1 MAGPIARFIDHA
13 VLLVL
18 LTLIPLRAVAGE
30 THTFET
36 PRLLRGLAS
45 FGPSPATT
53 FAIAAIIVA
62 CAGWVFA
69 SGAWRG
75 RRMRTTGLEAG
86 GLMLLVAS
94 IIAFARAGQKHLAL
108 IGAADFLTV
117 VLYAITVRQLL
128 TSRWHLRL
136 GLAVVMA
143 TAGMLVAKACY
154 QKWVEWPATIK
165 YYEEHRAELLGTTTP
180 ANDARSPDALPATQQ
195 AIALSDDASEQRRA
209 GLIHDYEARLRSG
222 AMTGYFAHPNILGS
236 CMAMLTL
243 CCGGIAFARW
253 RGGRRGAMVAPALLA
268 FACAGVLIGSQSKG
282 AGAACI
288 AAALFFLPGMVG
300 SIRPDLLSPR
310 IAKPLPRTFA
320 RRMVITGWILAAFG
334 ASSLFAML
342 RAEPGLLGLSM
353 RYRAM
358 YWEGAKAMVDDVGV
372 WGIGPDNFGRHFTR
386 YKPVACPEE
395 VDDPHNWLIKSF
407 VECGWLGATGLLVLL
422 VGGSLKLAAP
432 IDAKINANGEQAHRQ
447 DGAERDSRRR
457 TVPSPSKGEGW
468 GEGDPRASRTQSVVL
483 NLAVVLALFA
493 IAWCILIAGA
503 PSDFTI
509 VTLALGLAPFA
520 LFFVAGAI
528 ERADTTSFDESD
540 MPLIAAGLG
549 AGLIAFLAHAFI
561 DLALFT
567 PGAATMFFAVAAI
580 ALAAREPRQFNLRG
594 HNHEV
599 RELFRQIVKGL
610 AVATAATAL
619 VAIMGLRTTAMY
631 FYGEHT
637 LSISRTPGNSG
648 SHDLEFW
655 KTIDLNP
662 LDGTAVEERLDL
674 LSANIAS
681 TADADYVLK
690 LANVLERRDPFNAAV
705 WHHRMAAYSARFAM
719 TGAVAELRQAV
730 AMQQKSVEAY
740 PTSPLR
746 WLALGD
752 LLERLAEQTR
762 DPADRRAAAD
772 ALQQAVD
779 LDGKRIYVSKPN
791 RLSAELVQAIR
802 ARVERLR

>member
-45 FGPSPATT
+45 FGPSPTTT

-75 RRMRTTGLEAG
+75 RRLRTTGLEAG

-108 IGAADFLTV
+108 IGAADFLTI
-117 VLYAITVRQLL
+117 VLYAITLRQLL

-165 YYEEHRAELLGTTTP
+165 YYEEHRAELLGTATP
-180 ANDARSPDALPATQQ
+180 ANDARSPGALPATQR
-195 AIALSDDASEQRRA
+195 ATALSDDASEQRRE

-243 CCGGIAFARW
+243 CCGGIAFTRW
-253 RGGRRGAMVAPALLA
+253 RSGRRGAMVAPTLLA
-268 FACAGVLIGSQSKG
+268 FSCAGVLIGSQSKG

-288 AAALFFLPGMVG
+288 ASALFFLPGMVR
-300 SIRPDLLSPR
+300 SIRPDLISPR
-310 IAKPLPRTFA
+310 ITKPLSRTFA
-320 RRMVITGWILAAFG
+320 RRMVIAGWILAAVG

-407 VECGWLGATGLLVLL
+407 VEYGWLGAAGLLALL
-422 VGGSLKLAAP
+422 IGGSLKLA
-432 IDAKINANGEQAHRQ
+432 
-447 DGAERDSRRR
+447 
-457 TVPSPSKGEGW
+457 TVPSPSQEEGW
-468 GEGDPRASRTQSVVL
+468 GEGDPRAARTQSVVL

-493 IAWCILIAGA
+493 LAWCILIAGA

-509 VTLALGLAPFA
+509 VMLALGLAPFA

-540 MPLIAAGLG
+540 MPLLAAGLG
-549 AGLIAFLAHAFI
+549 AGLVAFLAHAFI

-599 RELFRQIVKGL
+599 RVLFRQIVKSL
-610 AVATAATAL
+610 AVAAATTAL

-637 LSISRTPGNSG
+637 PSISRTPGNSG
-648 SHDLEFW
+648 SHDFGFW

-681 TADADYVLK
+681 TADTDYVLK
-690 LANVLERRDPFNAAV
+690 LANVLKRRDPFNAAV

-719 TGAVAELRQAV
+719 TGDVADLRQAV

-762 DPADRRAAAD
+762 DPADRRAAAE
-772 ALQQAVD
+772 ALQRAVD
-779 LDGKRIYVSKPN
+779 LDGQRIYVSKPN

>member
-75 RRMRTTGLEAG
+75 RRLRTTGLEAG

-94 IIAFARAGQKHLAL
+94 IIAFSRAGQKHLAL
-108 IGAADFLTV
+108 IGAADFLTI
-117 VLYAITVRQLL
+117 VLYAITLRQLL

-180 ANDARSPDALPATQQ
+180 ANDARSPDALPATQR
-195 AIALSDDASEQRRA
+195 ATALSDDASEQRRA

-243 CCGGIAFARW
+243 CCGGIAFTRW
-253 RGGRRGAMVAPALLA
+253 RSGRRGAMVAPTLLA

-288 AAALFFLPGMVG
+288 AAVLFFLPGMVG

-310 IAKPLPRTFA
+310 ITKPLPRTFA
-320 RRMVITGWILAAFG
+320 RRMVITGWVLAAVG

-358 YWEGAKAMVDDVGV
+358 YWEGAKTMVDDVGV

-407 VECGWLGATGLLVLL
+407 VEYGWLGTAGLLALL
-422 VGGSLKLAAP
+422 IGGSLKLT
-432 IDAKINANGEQAHRQ
+432 
-447 DGAERDSRRR
+447 
-457 TVPSPSKGEGW
+457 TVPSPSQGEGW
-468 GEGDPRASRTQSVVL
+468 GEGDPRAARTQSVVL

-493 IAWCILIAGA
+493 LAWYALIAGA

-540 MPLIAAGLG
+540 MPLLAAGLG
-549 AGLIAFLAHAFI
+549 AGLVAFLAHAFI

-580 ALAAREPRQFNLRG
+580 ALAASGKSDGDRAPRVSAPHLRS
-594 HNHEV
+594 
-599 RELFRQIVKGL
+599 RTIAL
-610 AVATAATAL
+610 ASTGTILAILLVATAIKTSLTASFLQWSHRDGNLIGYGKANATY
-619 VAIMGLRTTAMY
+619 R
-631 FYGEHT
+631 
-637 LSISRTPGNSG
+637 
-648 SHDLEFW
+648 
-655 KTIDLNP
+655 
-662 LDGTAVEERLDL
+662 LDGTAIEEHLDVL
-674 LSANIAS
+674 TPRIAS
-681 TADADYVLK
+681 QADADHVFELS
-690 LANVLERRDPFNAAV
+690 LSLERRDPFNAAV

-719 TGAVAELRQAV
+719 TGDVADLRQAV
-730 AMQQKSVEAY
+730 AMQLKSVEAY

-752 LLERLAEQTR
+752 LLERLAEQSR

-772 ALQQAVD
+772 ALQRAVD
-779 LDGKRIYVSKPN
+779 LDGQRIYVSKPN

>member
-30 THTFET
+30 THSFET
-36 PRLLRGLAS
+36 PRLLRGLTS

-86 GLMLLVAS
+86 GLMLFVAS
-94 IIAFARAGQKHLAL
+94 NIAFVRAGQKHLAL
-108 IGAADFLTV
+108 IGASDFLTI
-117 VLYAITVRQLL
+117 VLYAITLRQLL

-154 QKWVEWPATIK
+154 QKWIEWPATIT
-165 YYEEHRAELLGTTTP
+165 YYEEHREELLGSAP
-180 ANDARSPDALPATQQ
+180 PSSAATAPNAPPSTNQ
-195 AIALSDDASEQRRA
+195 AIALSDDASVQRRE

-243 CCGGIAFARW
+243 CCAGIAFTRW
-253 RGGRRGAMVAPALLA
+253 RGGRRGAAIAPIFLAL
-268 FACAGVLIGSQSKG
+268 ACAGVLLGTQSKG
-282 AGAACI
+282 ASVACAATAC
-288 AAALFFLPGMVG
+288 FLGTCLILRKLKQARHPD
-300 SIRPDLLSPR
+300 RPDVSRDAGATAR
-310 IAKPLPRTFA
+310 ILRRTL
-320 RRMVITGWILAAFG
+320 VIGWILAAVG
-334 ASSLFAML
+334 AASLFAML
-342 RAEPGLLGLSM
+342 RADPGLMGLSM

-358 YWEGAKAMVDDVGV
+358 YWEGAMAMVDDVGV
-372 WGIGPDNFGRHFTR
+372 WGLGPDNFGRHFTR

-407 VECGWLGATGLLVLL
+407 VEYGWLGAAGLLALFI
-422 VGGSLKLAAP
+422 GGSLKLT
-432 IDAKINANGEQAHRQ
+432 
-447 DGAERDSRRR
+447 
-457 TVPSPSKGEGW
+457 TVPSPSQGEGW
-468 GEGDPRASRTQSVVL
+468 GEGDPRAAREQSVVL

-493 IAWCILIAGA
+493 IAWVALIAGA
-503 PSDFTI
+503 PSDFML

-528 ERADTTSFDESD
+528 ERADTTRFEDND
-540 MPLIAAGLG
+540 LPLLAAGLG
-549 AGLIAFLAHAFI
+549 AGLVAFLVHAFI
-561 DLALFT
+561 DLALFM

-580 ALAAREPRQFNLRG
+580 ALAARDAKNHIDEAIDDSDRPAARKLDREQTRRHRLALPAGAAMVIVAACLLAESYLCHLYAYFLEWSRQDPGRG
-594 HNHEV
+594 AYGY
-599 RELFRQIVKGL
+599 RE
-610 AVATAATAL
+610 AATYYA
-619 VAIMGLRTTAMY
+619 
-631 FYGEHT
+631 
-637 LSISRTPGNSG
+637 
-648 SHDLEFW
+648 
-655 KTIDLNP
+655 
-662 LDGTAVEERLDL
+662 LDGTAVEEMLDT
-674 LSANIAS
+674 LSPRIAS
-681 TADADYVLK
+681 RTDADEVLK
-690 LANVLERRDPFNAAV
+690 LTDELERRDPFNAAV
-705 WHHRMAAYSARFAM
+705 WHHRMAAYSARFAL
-719 TGAVAELRQAV
+719 GGDLADLRQAV
-730 AMQQKSVEAY
+730 AMQQKSIETY

-752 LLERLAEQTR
+752 LLERLASQSR

-772 ALQQAVD
+772 ALQRALD
-779 LDGKRIYVSKPN
+779 LDAQRIYVSKPN
-791 RLSAELVQAIR
+791 RLSADFLQAIR
-802 ARVERLR
+802 ERIGRLR

>member
-13 VLLVL
+13 VLLIL
-18 LTLIPLRAVAGE
+18 LTLIPFRAVAGE

-69 SGAWRG
+69 SRIWRNQ
-75 RRMRTTGLEAG
+75 RMARTGMEAG
-86 GLMLLVAS
+86 WLLLLVAS

-108 IGAADFLTV
+108 IGAADFLTI
-117 VLYAITVRQLL
+117 VLYAITLRQLL

-165 YYEEHRAELLGTTTP
+165 YYEEHRAELLGDASPPSTTP
-180 ANDARSPDALPATQQ
+180 ATIAPPATSQ
-195 AIALSDDASEQRRA
+195 AIALSGDASAQRRK

-243 CCGGIAFARW
+243 CCGGIAFTRW
-253 RGGRRGAMVAPALLA
+253 RGGKRGAALAPTLLA

-288 AAALFFLPGMVG
+288 ASAFFFLPGMVG
-300 SIRPDLLSPR
+300 AIRPDLLSPR
-310 IAKPLPRTFA
+310 ITKPLPGTFA
-320 RRMVITGWILAAFG
+320 RRMVIAGWILAAIG

-358 YWEGAKAMVDDVGV
+358 YWEGAMAMVDDVGV
-372 WGIGPDNFGRHFTR
+372 WGIGPDNFGRLFTR

-407 VECGWLGATGLLVLL
+407 VEYGWLGAAGLLLL
-422 VGGSLKLAAP
+422 LIGGSLKLAA
-432 IDAKINANGEQAHRQ
+432 A
-447 DGAERDSRRR
+447 
-457 TVPSPSKGEGW
+457 PSPSQGEGW
-468 GEGDPRASRTQSVVL
+468 GEGDPRVPRAQSVVL
-483 NLAVVLALFA
+483 NLAVVLVLFA
-493 IAWCILIAGA
+493 LTWCILIAGA
-503 PSDFTI
+503 PMDFTI

-528 ERADTTSFDESD
+528 ERADSTRFDDAD
-540 MPLIAAGLG
+540 MPLLAAGLG
-549 AGLIAFLAHAFI
+549 AGLVAFLAHAII

-580 ALAAREPRQFNLRG
+580 TLAAQSAAGVTNSKFDAVSKSSSRRLQGL
-594 HNHEV
+594 
-599 RELFRQIVKGL
+599 IV
-610 AVATAATAL
+610 AL
-619 VAIMGLRTTAMY
+619 VLTLTTVLMIGWQSFCAYWYSRLLQSAPKSPTPDIGFTMGFHKR
-631 FYGEHT
+631 
-637 LSISRTPGNSG
+637 
-648 SHDLEFW
+648 
-655 KTIDLNP
+655 IDIYL
-662 LDGTAVEERLDL
+662 LDGTAIEEHLDVL
-674 LSANIAS
+674 TPWIAS
-681 TADADYVLK
+681 QADADEVLRIT
-690 LANVLERRDPFNAAV
+690 NFLERRDPFNAAV

-719 TGAVAELRQAV
+719 TGDVTDLRQAV
-730 AMQQKSVEAY
+730 TMQRKSVETY

-752 LLERLAEQTR
+752 LLERLAEQTH

-772 ALQQAVD
+772 ALQRVLD
-779 LDGKRIYVSKPN
+779 LDAQRIYVSRPN
-791 RLSAELVQAIR
+791 RLSTELVRAIR
-802 ARVERLR
+802 ERIGKLR

>member
-13 VLLVL
+13 VLLIL
-18 LTLIPLRAVAGE
+18 LTLIPFRAVAGE

-53 FAIAAIIVA
+53 LAIAAIIVA

-69 SGAWRG
+69 SRSWRNQ
-75 RRMRTTGLEAG
+75 RMVRTGMEAG
-86 GLMLLVAS
+86 WLLLLVAS
-94 IIAFARAGQKHLAL
+94 IIAFARAGQKHLAF
-108 IGAADFLTV
+108 IGAADFLTI
-117 VLYAITVRQLL
+117 VLYAITLRQLL

-143 TAGMLVAKACY
+143 TAGMLIAKACY
-154 QKWVEWPATIK
+154 QKWVEWPATIR
-165 YYEEHRAELLGTTTP
+165 YYEEHRAELLGDASPPSTTP
-180 ANDARSPDALPATQQ
+180 ATIAPPATSQE
-195 AIALSDDASEQRRA
+195 IALSGDASAQRRE

-243 CCGGIAFARW
+243 CCGGIAFTRW
-253 RGGRRGAMVAPALLA
+253 RSGRRGAMIAPTLLA

-282 AGAACI
+282 AGAACLLS
-288 AAALFFLPGMVG
+288 AVFSLPGLLG
-300 SIRPDLLSPR
+300 AIRPDLLSPR
-310 IAKPLPRTFA
+310 ITKPLPKTVA
-320 RRMVITGWILAAFG
+320 RRMVVGGWIFAVVGG
-334 ASSLFAML
+334 ASLFAML
-342 RAEPGLLGLSM
+342 RAEPGALGLSM

-407 VECGWLGATGLLVLL
+407 VEYGWLGAAGLLVLL
-422 VGGSLKLAAP
+422 IGGSLKLA
-432 IDAKINANGEQAHRQ
+432 
-447 DGAERDSRRR
+447 
-457 TVPSPSKGEGW
+457 TVPSPSQGEGW
-468 GEGDPRASRTQSVVL
+468 AEGDPRAPRAQSVVL
-483 NLAVVLALFA
+483 NLAMVLALFA
-493 IAWCILIAGA
+493 IEWCILIAGA
-503 PSDFTI
+503 PMDFTI

-528 ERADTTSFDESD
+528 ERADSTRFDDVD
-540 MPLIAAGLG
+540 MPLLAAGLG
-549 AGLIAFLAHAFI
+549 AGLVAFLAHAFI

-567 PGAATMFFAVAAI
+567 PGAATLFFAIAAI
-580 ALAAREPRQFNLRG
+580 ALAARDGGDAGRAGEGDRRDDRDGDIRRFREAARRRRTGLVVIPATLIVECLLGAVSYMCYQYSYFLDWGRQDPG
-594 HNHEV
+594 CGV
-599 RELFRQIVKGL
+599 YCYQ
-610 AVATAATAL
+610 AA
-619 VAIMGLRTTAMY
+619 MKY
-631 FYGEHT
+631 YE
-637 LSISRTPGNSG
+637 
-648 SHDLEFW
+648 
-655 KTIDLNP
+655 
-662 LDGTAVEERLDL
+662 LDGTAIEEMLDVR
-674 LSANIAS
+674 SPQIA
-681 TADADYVLK
+681 TLADADDVLD
-690 LANVLERRDPFNAAV
+690 LTNALEQRDPFNAAV

-719 TGAVAELRQAV
+719 TGDVADLRQAV

-762 DPADRRAAAD
+762 DPADRRTAAD
-772 ALQQAVD
+772 ALQRVLD
-779 LDGKRIYVSKPN
+779 LDAQRIYVSRPN
-791 RLSAELVQAIR
+791 RLSAELVRAIR
-802 ARVERLR
+802 ARVERLDASSKP

>member
-1 MAGPIARFIDHA
+1 MAGPIARFVDHA

-18 LTLIPLRAVAGE
+18 LSLIPLRAVAGE

-86 GLMLLVAS
+86 GLMLVVAS
-94 IIAFARAGQKHLAL
+94 IIAFVRAGQKHLAL
-108 IGAADFLTV
+108 IGAADFLTI
-117 VLYAITVRQLL
+117 VLYAITLRQLL
-128 TSRWHLRL
+128 TSRWHVRL

-154 QKWVEWPATIK
+154 QKWVEWPATIR

-180 ANDARSPDALPATQQ
+180 AYDARSPDALPATQRTS
-195 AIALSDDASEQRRA
+195 ALSDDASEQRRE

-243 CCGGIAFARW
+243 CCGGIAFTRW
-253 RGGRRGAMVAPALLA
+253 RSGRRGAMVAPAPLA
-268 FACAGVLIGSQSKG
+268 FACASVMIGSQSKG
-282 AGAACI
+282 AGFACI
-288 AAALFFLPGMVG
+288 ASALFFLPGTVG
-300 SIRPDLLSPR
+300 AIRPDLLSPR
-310 IAKPLPRTFA
+310 IANPAPRTFA
-320 RRMVITGWILAAFG
+320 RRMVIIGWILAAVG
-334 ASSLFAML
+334 ASSIFAML

-358 YWEGAKAMVDDVGV
+358 YWEGAKAMVEDVGV

-407 VECGWLGATGLLVLL
+407 VEYGWLGAAGLLALL
-422 VGGSLKLAAP
+422 IGGSLKLT
-432 IDAKINANGEQAHRQ
+432 
-447 DGAERDSRRR
+447 
-457 TVPSPSKGEGW
+457 TVPSHSQGESW
-468 GEGDPRASRTQSVVL
+468 GEGDPRGARTQSIVL
-483 NLAVVLALFA
+483 NLAVILALFA
-493 IAWCILIAGA
+493 LAWCILIAGA

-540 MPLIAAGLG
+540 MPLLAAGLG
-549 AGLIAFLAHAFI
+549 AGLVAFLAHAFI

-580 ALAAREPRQFNLRG
+580 ALASREPRQFNLRV

-599 RELFRQIVKGL
+599 RVLFRQIVKSL
-610 AVATAATAL
+610 AVAAAATAL
-619 VAIMGLRTTAMY
+619 VAIMGLRTTSMY

-637 LSISRTPGNSG
+637 PSISRTPGNSG
-648 SHDLEFW
+648 SHDFGFW

-719 TGAVAELRQAV
+719 TGDVADLRQAV

-762 DPADRRAAAD
+762 DAADRRAAAD
-772 ALQQAVD
+772 ALQRAVE
-779 LDGKRIYVSKPN
+779 LDGQRIYVSKPN